1 MNDEIS
7 TIGQSLIQHGPYN
20 RRVYLMEL
28 GDSDVPDIIGRLD
41 GLAEKSGY
49 TKVFAR
55 IPKKAEPAF
64 KQRGYRREALV
75 PGFFRGVGGAAFMG
89 KYFSR
94 SRAQEKHSE
103 QIHHVLVVAQA
114 KTGEATQFEK
124 NEPFSISVA
133 DTADA
138 EEMSAVYS
146 EVFASYPFPIH
157 DPEYLRSTM
166 EGNVRYFCVRENGR
180 VIALASAEMH
190 PDARSV
196 EMTDFATLPTYRGHG
211 LAFCLLEKM
220 EEEMRKEEML
230 TAYTIARALSAGMN
244 VTFAR
249 AGYKFAGTLT
259 NNTNICGRIESMNV
273 WYKRL
278 D

>member
-1 MNDEIS
+1 MNDES
-7 TIGQSLIQHGPYN
+7 ATIGQSLIQHGPYN
-20 RRVYLMEL
+20 KRVYLMEL
-28 GDSDVPDIIGRLD
+28 GDGDVPDIIGRLD

-64 KQRGYRREALV
+64 KQRGYRREAFI

-94 SRAQEKHSE
+94 SRAQEKHPE
-103 QIHHVLVVAQA
+103 QIHHVLVVAQS
-114 KTGEATQFEK
+114 KTGESSKPKLDETFSVSVT
-124 NEPFSISVA
+124 EPS
-133 DTADA
+133 DA

-146 EVFASYPFPIH
+146 EVFATYPFPIH

-166 EGNVRYFCVRENGR
+166 EENVRYFCARENGR
-180 VIALASAEMH
+180 IIALASAEMH
-190 PDARSV
+190 RAARSV
-196 EMTDFATLPTYRGHG
+196 EMTDFATLPIYRGHH
-211 LAFCLLEKM
+211 LALRLLEKM
-220 EEEMRKEEML
+220 EEEMLGEKML
-230 TAYTIARALSAGMN
+230 TAYTISRALSVGMN
-244 VTFAR
+244 VTFAH
-249 AGYKFAGTLT
+249 AGYTFAGTLT

-273 WYKRL
+273 WHKRL

>member
-1 MNDEIS
+1 MNDEIT
-7 TIGQSLIQHGPYN
+7 TIGQSLIQYGLYN

-28 GDSDVPDIIGRLD
+28 GDGDVPDIIGKLD
-41 GLAEKSGY
+41 SLAEKSGY

-55 IPKKAEPAF
+55 IPKKTEPAF
-64 KQRGYRREALV
+64 EQRGYRREAFV

-94 SRAQEKHSE
+94 SRAQEKHPE

-114 KTGEATQFEK
+114 KTGESLK
-124 NEPFSISVA
+124 PKPDEPFNISA
-133 DTADA
+133 AESSDA

-146 EVFASYPFPIH
+146 EVFTTYPFPIH
-157 DPEYLRSTM
+157 DPDYLRSTM
-166 EGNVRYFCVRENGR
+166 KGHVRYFCARENGHI
-180 VIALASAEMH
+180 VALASAEMQRG
-190 PDARSV
+190 ARSV
-196 EMTDFATLPTYRGHG
+196 EMTDFATLPMYRGHQ
-211 LAFCLLEKM
+211 LALHLLEKM
-220 EEEMRKEEML
+220 EVEMLGEKML

-249 AGYKFAGTLT
+249 AGYTFAGTLT